1 MWYPRSGVVLY
12 CIDNTKI
19 SHKIYKL
26 LLYLHNNNIYSCTWI
41 SCIQK
46 TLQDVGLNYIWISNN
61 IENINWLCREVKS
74 RLEMQF
80 VQKWNSDVQTS
91 PKCVNYRIFKTNF
104 KIEPY
109 ITELQPR
116 SFITLSRFRTTNNR
130 LPVER
135 GRWENVDRS
144 QRFCNLC
151 TGNMLGDKFHYL
163 LECKYFIEER
173 KKYLPK
179 CYLRHVNTLKFQKLM
194 STENLK
200 LLKQLS
206 RFISIVLSKF

>member
-1 MWYPRSGVVLY
+1 MEFRCQSQP
-12 CIDNTKI
+12 KM
-19 SHKIYKL
+19 HK
-26 LLYLHNNNIYSCTWI
+26 
-41 SCIQK
+41 
-46 TLQDVGLNYIWISNN
+46 
-61 IENINWLCREVKS
+61 
-74 RLEMQF
+74 
-80 VQKWNSDVQTS
+80 
-91 PKCVNYRIFKTNF
+91 YRIFKTNF

-109 ITELQPR
+109 ITELRPG

-130 LPVER
+130 LSVER
-135 GRWENVDRS
+135 GRWGNVERS
-144 QRFCNLC
+144 QRFCNLF
-151 TGNMLGDKFHYL
+151 TGNMLSNEFHYL

-179 CYLRHVNTLKFQKLM
+179 FYSRHVNTLKFQKLM